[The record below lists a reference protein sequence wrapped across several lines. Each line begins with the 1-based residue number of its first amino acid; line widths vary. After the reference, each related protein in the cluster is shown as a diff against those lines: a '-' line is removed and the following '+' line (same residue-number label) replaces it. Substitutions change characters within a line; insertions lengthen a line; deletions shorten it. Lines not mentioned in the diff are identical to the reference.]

1 MRALI
6 LAAGEGTRMRPL
18 TLEQPKPL
26 LPVAGVPLLYYSLA
40 LLRRH
45 GIDAVA
51 INLHHLPDAI
61 PRALGPGSW
70 WGTPPPPWAGDETGA
85 EVAGRLGMPL
95 LYSWEPQILGTAG
108 AARRVRSWLGERF
121 VVMYGD
127 VLTALDLTALAARH
141 EATGAAATLA
151 LYRVPDPEKRGIVS
165 LDKGGRVIGFVEK
178 PAPELGLGNLANA
191 GIYVVEST
199 VLDLVPEDTP
209 YDFGLHLFPDL
220 LARGTPLYGFPT
232 SDYLLDIGSFENYD
246 LAQGDVAAGLLGD
259 LPREAAVLMGRR
271 ARAHAGR

>member
-1 MRALI
+1 
-6 LAAGEGTRMRPL
+6 MRPL

-45 GIDAVA
+45 SIDGVA
-51 INLHHLPDAI
+51 INLHHLPESI

-70 WGTPPPPWAGDETGA
+70 WGAPPPPWAGDGA
-85 EVAGRLGMPL
+85 EAGVAGPLGMPL

-108 AARRVRSWLGERF
+108 AARRVRPWLGERF
-121 VVMYGD
+121 LIMYGD
-127 VLTALDLTALAARH
+127 VLTTLDLTALAARH
-141 EATGAAATLA
+141 RATGAAVTLA

-165 LDKGGRVIGFVEK
+165 LGREGRVTGFVEK

-191 GIYVVEST
+191 GVYLVDSA

-220 LARGTPLYGFPT
+220 LARGTPLYAFPT

-246 LAQGDVAAGLLGD
+246 LAQRDVAAGLLGD
-259 LPREAAVLMGRR
+259 LPREAAALMGRPAGSG
-271 ARAHAGR
+271 ARP